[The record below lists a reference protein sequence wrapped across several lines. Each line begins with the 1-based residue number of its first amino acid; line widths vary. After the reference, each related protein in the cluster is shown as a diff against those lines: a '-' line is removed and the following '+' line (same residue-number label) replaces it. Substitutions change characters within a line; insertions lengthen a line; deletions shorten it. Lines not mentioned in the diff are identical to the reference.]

1 LNNEN
6 KEDGID
12 ENNNYSNKNGNNYTL
27 NDKNKNGKD
36 SGLSDEMREAL
47 KEMPKPIYDK
57 EEYAPFPIRDGNDL
71 RRTKNQYRYYRWFL
85 RKLPIKKEKLTALM
99 NFLFNKERKTTFPII
114 RQLHNLDLIK
124 IELDGTIIP
133 TIKFVNFVK
142 DLYLE
147 IERYEKENLK

>member
-71 RRTKNQYRYYRWFL
+71 R
-85 RKLPIKKEKLTALM
+85 ALM